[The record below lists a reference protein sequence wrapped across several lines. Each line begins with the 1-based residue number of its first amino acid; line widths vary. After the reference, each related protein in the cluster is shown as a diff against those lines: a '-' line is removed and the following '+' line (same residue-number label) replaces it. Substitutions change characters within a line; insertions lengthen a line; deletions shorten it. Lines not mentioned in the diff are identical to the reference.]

1 MVTNSLHLDG
11 VETFSVDIIVFVL
24 RGSLQS
30 DVSSVNTSSYTRE
43 PSAEVERVFY
53 CGTFVVCQWPLDKA
67 WLF

>member
-1 MVTNSLHLDG
+1 MVTNSLHFDG

-30 DVSSVNTSSYTRE
+30 DVSSVKHTQLHK
-43 PSAEVERVFY
+43 
-53 CGTFVVCQWPLDKA
+53 GTLRGGRARFLLWHIRRLSMALDKA